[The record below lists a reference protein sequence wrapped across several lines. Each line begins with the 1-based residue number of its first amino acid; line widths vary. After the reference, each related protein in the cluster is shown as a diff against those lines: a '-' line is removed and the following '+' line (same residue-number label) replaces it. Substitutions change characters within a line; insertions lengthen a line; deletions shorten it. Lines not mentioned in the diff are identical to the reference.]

1 MAQHKLKLERNET
14 MQEKEYSGKHVVVTG
29 GGSGIGRAL
38 AHAFAAEGAEVTITD
53 IDQQRIDAVLTELRQ
68 TAVKVSGYRVDHS
81 SEEETRLFAEKLK
94 AETAAVDV
102 VCANAGVA
110 EGSPLDI
117 ANMADWRWV
126 MDINVMGV
134 AYTLRYLLPAM
145 IERGNGSVLITASG
159 AALVPGP
166 GMASYHASKAAA
178 CSLGESLSIE
188 LAPKGI
194 NVSVLCPGIIRT
206 AIAKDSK
213 IHFGDEAEDSR
224 VAANGV
230 RRYEADDAVE
240 PSVVA
245 RDALRGLSKNKL
257 IICSPWSHVG
267 PGWLLH
273 RLAPAWFNRK
283 IVLPK
288 WRKGELIN
296 GIKIR

>member
-1 MAQHKLKLERNET
+1 MRD
-14 MQEKEYSGKHVVVTG
+14 KEYSGKHVVVTG
-29 GGSGIGRAL
+29 GGSGIGLAL
-38 AHAFAAEGAEVTITD
+38 AHAFAAAGADVTITD
-53 IDQQRIDAVLTELRQ
+53 LDQQRIDKALAELRQ
-68 TAVKVSGYRVDHS
+68 AGAQASGYRVDHS
-81 SEEETRLFAEKLK
+81 SEEQTRLFAEQLLK
-94 AETAAVDV
+94 TAAVDV

-117 ANMADWRWV
+117 ADMADWRWV

-134 AYTLRYLLPAM
+134 AYTLRYFLPAM
-145 IERGNGSVLITASG
+145 IERGTGSVLITASG

-194 NVSVLCPGIIRT
+194 NVSVLCPGIIKT
-206 AIAKDSK
+206 AIAKDSR
-213 IHFGDEAEDSR
+213 IHFGDEARDR
-224 VAANGV
+224 LVASNSA
-230 RRYEADDAVE
+230 RRYEADDAVD

-245 RDALRGLSKNKL
+245 RDALRGLRKNKL
-257 IICSPWSHVG
+257 IICTPWSHVG

-283 IVLPK
+283 LVLPR
-288 WRKGELIN
+288 WRRGELIN
-296 GIKIR
+296 GIRIR

>member
-1 MAQHKLKLERNET
+1 MAGT
-14 MQEKEYSGKHVVVTG
+14 EYRGKQVVVTG

-38 AHAFAAEGAEVTITD
+38 AHAFAAEGAQVTITD
-53 IDQQRIDAVLTELRQ
+53 IDQARIDQVVAELQ
-68 TAVKVSGYRVDHS
+68 KMDAKAAGYRVDHS
-81 SEEETRLFAEKLK
+81 SEQETRLFAEKLLS
-94 AETAAVDV
+94 ESGPLDV

-117 ANMADWRWV
+117 ANMDDWRWV
-126 MDINVMGV
+126 KDIRVRGV

-145 IERGNGSVLITASG
+145 IERGEGSVLITASG

-178 CSLGESLSIE
+178 CSMGESLSIE

-194 NVSVLCPGIIRT
+194 RVSVLCPGIIKT
-206 AIAKDSK
+206 AIAKDSR
-213 IHFGDEAEDSR
+213 IHVGDEAADR
-224 VAANGV
+224 VAAANSAQ
-230 RRYEADDAVE
+230 RYDSDDAVE

-245 RDALRGLSKNKL
+245 RDALRGLRRNKL

-273 RLAPAWFNRK
+273 RLAPAWFNKK

-296 GIKIR
+296 GIKIQ

>member
-1 MAQHKLKLERNET
+1 MT
-14 MQEKEYSGKHVVVTG
+14 GTEYRGKHVVVTG

-38 AHAFAAEGAEVTITD
+38 AHAFAAEGAQVTITD
-53 IDQQRIDAVLTELRQ
+53 IDQARIDQVVEELHRMD
-68 TAVKVSGYRVDHS
+68 AKAAGYRVDHS
-81 SEEETRLFAEKLK
+81 SEEETRLFAEKLLG
-94 AETAAVDV
+94 ETAGVDV

-117 ANMADWRWV
+117 ANMEDWRWV

-145 IERGNGSVLITASG
+145 IERGEGAVLITASG

-178 CSLGESLSIE
+178 CSMGESLSIE

-194 NVSVLCPGIIRT
+194 QVSVLCPGIIKT
-206 AIAKDSK
+206 AIAKDSR
-213 IHFGDEAEDSR
+213 IHFGDEATDR
-224 VAANGV
+224 VAAANSA
-230 RRYEADDAVE
+230 RRYEAEDAVD

-245 RDALRGLSKNKL
+245 RDALQGLRRNKL

-296 GIKIR
+296 GIKIQ

>member
-1 MAQHKLKLERNET
+1 MAGT
-14 MQEKEYSGKHVVVTG
+14 EYRGKHVVVTG

-53 IDQQRIDAVLTELRQ
+53 INQERLDRVVAELQQRGA
-68 TAVKVSGYRVDHS
+68 TAAGHRVDHS
-81 SEEETRLFAEKLK
+81 SEEETRLFAEKLLG
-94 AETAAVDV
+94 ETAAVDV

-117 ANMADWRWV
+117 ADMDDWRWV

-145 IERGNGSVLITASG
+145 IERGAGAVLITASG

-178 CSLGESLSIE
+178 CSMGESLSIE

-194 NVSVLCPGIIRT
+194 NVSVLCPGIIKT
-206 AIAKDSK
+206 AIAKDSR
-213 IHFGDEAEDSR
+213 IHFGDEAVDR
-224 VAANGV
+224 VAAANSAE
-230 RRYEADDAVE
+230 RYDDKDAVD
-240 PSVVA
+240 PAVVA
-245 RDALRGLSKNKL
+245 SDALQGLRKNKL

-273 RLAPAWFNRK
+273 RLAPAWFNKR

-296 GIKIR
+296 GIKIQ

>member
-1 MAQHKLKLERNET
+1 MRD
-14 MQEKEYSGKHVVVTG
+14 KEYGGKHVVVTG
-29 GGSGIGRAL
+29 GGSGIGLAL
-38 AHAFAAEGAEVTITD
+38 AHAFGAEGADVTITD
-53 IDQQRIDAVLTELRQ
+53 IDQQRIDKALAELEQ
-68 TAVKVSGYRVDHS
+68 AGVQASGYRVDHS
-81 SEEETRLFAEKLK
+81 SEEQTRLFAEKLLN
-94 AETAAVDV
+94 ETSAVDV

-110 EGSPLDI
+110 EGSPLDV

-134 AYTLRYLLPAM
+134 AYTLRHFLPAM
-145 IERGNGSVLITASG
+145 IERGTGSVLITASG

-166 GMASYHASKAAA
+166 GMASYHASKAAV

-188 LAPKGI
+188 LSPKGI
-194 NVSVLCPGIIRT
+194 HVSVLCPGIVKT
-206 AIAKDSK
+206 AIAKDSR
-213 IHFGDEAEDSR
+213 IHFGDEAEDR
-224 VAANGV
+224 LIAANGV

-245 RDALRGLSKNKL
+245 RDALRGLRKRKL

-283 IVLPK
+283 IVLSK
-288 WRKGELIN
+288 WRAGELIN
-296 GIKIR
+296 GIRVR

>member
-1 MAQHKLKLERNET
+1 MAGT
-14 MQEKEYSGKHVVVTG
+14 EYRGKHVVVTG

-38 AHAFAAEGAEVTITD
+38 AHAFAAEGAQVTITD
-53 IDQQRIDAVLTELRQ
+53 IDQARIDHVVAELQ
-68 TAVKVSGYRVDHS
+68 KIDAKAAGYRVDHS
-81 SEEETRLFAEKLK
+81 SEEETRQFAEKLLG
-94 AETAAVDV
+94 ESAAVDV

-117 ANMADWRWV
+117 ANMDDWRWV

-145 IERGNGSVLITASG
+145 IERGKGSVLITASG

-178 CSLGESLSIE
+178 CSMGESLSLE

-194 NVSVLCPGIIRT
+194 NVSVLCPGIIKT
-206 AIAKDSK
+206 AIAKDSR
-213 IHFGDEAEDSR
+213 IHFGDEAADR
-224 VAANGV
+224 VAAANSA
-230 RRYEADDAVE
+230 RRYEAEDAVD

-245 RDALRGLSKNKL
+245 RDALQGLRRNKL

-296 GIKIR
+296 GIKIQ

>member
-1 MAQHKLKLERNET
+1 MKD
-14 MQEKEYSGKHVVVTG
+14 KEYSGKHVVVTG

-38 AHAFAAEGAEVTITD
+38 ALAFAAQGAEVTITD
-53 IDQQRIDAVLTELRQ
+53 IEQQRVDEVLAELKQ
-68 TAVKVSGYRVDHS
+68 KGGKASGYRVDHS
-81 SEEETRLFAEKLK
+81 SEEETRLFAEKLLGGT
-94 AETAAVDV
+94 TAPDV

-145 IERGNGSVLITASG
+145 IERGSGSVLITASG

-194 NVSVLCPGIIRT
+194 NVSVLCPGIIKT
-206 AIAKDSK
+206 AIAKDSR
-213 IHFGDEAEDSR
+213 IHFGDEAEDMR

-230 RRYEADDAVE
+230 RRYEADDAVD

-245 RDALRGLSKNKL
+245 RDALHGLRKNKL

-273 RLAPAWFNRK
+273 RLAPAWFNK
-283 IVLPK
+283 KVVLPK

>member
-1 MAQHKLKLERNET
+1 MAGT
-14 MQEKEYSGKHVVVTG
+14 EYRGKHVVVTG

-38 AHAFAAEGAEVTITD
+38 AHAFAAEGAQVTITD
-53 IDQQRIDAVLTELRQ
+53 IDQARIDHVVAELQ
-68 TAVKVSGYRVDHS
+68 KIDAKTAGYRVDHS
-81 SEEETRLFAEKLK
+81 SEEETRQFAEKLLS
-94 AETAAVDV
+94 ESPPVDV

-117 ANMADWRWV
+117 ANMDDWRWV

-145 IERGNGSVLITASG
+145 IERGEGVVLITASG

-178 CSLGESLSIE
+178 CSMGESLSIE

-194 NVSVLCPGIIRT
+194 SVSVLCPGIIKT
-206 AIAKDSK
+206 AIAKDSR
-213 IHFGDEAEDSR
+213 IHFGDEAADR
-224 VAANGV
+224 VAAANSA
-230 RRYEADDAVE
+230 RRYEAEDAVD

-245 RDALRGLSKNKL
+245 RDALRGLRKNKL

-296 GIKIR
+296 GIKIQ